1 MKFCFSVLLMMLIP
15 AVLLAQHGQD
25 QAKDMVEKF
34 FEGLNAKDTG
44 LIRSTLYKD
53 VELAT
58 VVKGSKPVKVESV
71 EHFLESVARTKDM
84 DLEERISNYEIMMDE
99 EMAIVWAPY
108 RFYVNGQLSHCGVN
122 ALTLILTEKGWR
134 IHNII
139 DTRRKENCHPID

>member
-1 MKFCFSVLLMMLIP
+1 MNTFLSALLLLISVALN
-15 AVLLAQHGQD
+15 AQHGRQ
-25 QAKDMVEKF
+25 QALETAEKF
-34 FEGLNAKDTG
+34 FEGLNTKDTAM
-44 LIRSTLYKD
+44 IRSTLFEE

-71 EHFLESVARTKDM
+71 DHFMQSVARSKDM
-84 DLEERISNYEIMMDE
+84 DLEERVSNYEILMDE

-122 ALTLILTEKGWR
+122 ALTLVLTDQGWR

-139 DTRRKENCHPID
+139 DTRRKENCHPEE